1 MNTTNLVTYIGIGQA
16 VASAG
21 VTYFLSAQHDG
32 SIDFHSPVFW
42 LGAVVTICMAVKAY
56 FTEGIKKSV

>member
-16 VASAG
+16 AASAG
-21 VTYFLSAQHDG
+21 VTYFLTAQHDG